1 MTRIDRFAHELRFEI
16 GLASECGKRPDN
28 QDYAAARIGRPRIDA
43 RRAAVAAVA
52 DGVGGAKGGR
62 QASELTIRCFFD
74 GFFNLPG
81 SLGIR
86 QAAARALDA
95 INSWIVAQGR
105 VDPNLAGMATTFTAL
120 ILSGRAGHCVH
131 VGDSRLYRFR
141 EGGGLE
147 QLTDDHVAGRGEFSH
162 ILRRAVGLEPAV
174 AIDHATFPLRPHE
187 RYLLC
192 TDGVHGPLSATQL
205 REILGQRQS
214 PESAAENL
222 VAAALAAGGADN
234 ATALIIDILDTP
246 PAEEAEISDHFGEL
260 PILAPPAVG
269 DVIDDYR
276 LNAQLADGRYSRLF
290 RAEDLRHG
298 AQVVL
303 KFPQLRVAADAVFRR
318 AFINEA
324 FVASRVRSPW
334 IGEVIEQPPE
344 RQTRLYSVMPFYD
357 GETLEQRL
365 NREPRI
371 GYAEGAQIAT
381 RIARAVATLHRAGIV
396 HRDLKPDNVL
406 LLQDGNLRLIDL
418 GVARLPQIEDFPPE
432 DVPGTPSYMAPE
444 LFAGEAGNEAS
455 DLFALGVTVYRMF
468 ARAYPYGEMEPFSKP
483 RFGVP
488 ASLMAR
494 RPDLPAWLDAA
505 IAKAIAVDPA
515 RRYGDV
521 LEFAF
526 EIENGAKSVR
536 PAASNKRSLY
546 ERNPLLFWQVLCAL
560 LALALAV
567 VLARRTIG

>member
-1 MTRIDRFAHELRFEI
+1 MTRLDRFEHELRFEI
-16 GLASECGKRPDN
+16 GYASERGKRPDN
-28 QDYAAARIGRPRIDA
+28 QDYVAARVGRPRIDA

-62 QASELTIRCFFD
+62 QASELTVRCFFD

-105 VDPNLAGMATTFTAL
+105 ADPNLAGMATTFTAL

-141 EGGGLE
+141 EGGLE
-147 QLTDDHVAGRGEFSH
+147 QLTEDHVVGRGESRH
-162 ILRRAVGLEPAV
+162 VLRRAVGLEHAV
-174 AIDHATFPLRPHE
+174 ALDHAAFPLHPHE

-192 TDGVHGPLSATQL
+192 TDGVHGSLRDAQM

-214 PESAAENL
+214 PESAASSL

-246 PAEEAEISDHFGEL
+246 PAEEAEISDRFGGL
-260 PILAPPAVG
+260 PILAAPGIG
-269 DVIDDYR
+269 DLIDDYR
-276 LNAQLADGRYSRLF
+276 IDAQLADGRYSRLM
-290 RAEDLRHG
+290 RAEDQRNG
-298 AQVVL
+298 TQVVL
-303 KFPQLRVAADAVFRR
+303 KFPQPRVAADAVFRR
-318 AFINEA
+318 AFVNEA
-324 FVASRVRSPW
+324 FVASRMRSPW

-357 GETLEQRL
+357 GETLEDRL
-365 NREPRI
+365 TREPRI
-371 GYAEGAQIAT
+371 SYAEGAQIAT
-381 RIARAVATLHRAGIV
+381 RIARAVATLHRAGVV
-396 HRDLKPDNVL
+396 HRDIKPDNVL
-406 LLQDGNLRLIDL
+406 LLRDGGLRLIDL

-432 DVPGTPSYMAPE
+432 DIPGTPSYMAPE

-455 DLFALGVTVYRMF
+455 DLFALGVTVFRMF
-468 ARAYPYGEMEPFSKP
+468 ARAYPYGEIEPFSKP
-483 RFGVP
+483 RFGTP
-488 ASLMAR
+488 ARLMAG
-494 RPDLPAWLDAA
+494 RPDLPAWLDATL
-505 IAKAIAVDPA
+505 AKAIAIDPA
-515 RRYGDV
+515 KRYGDV

-536 PAASNKRSLY
+536 PAASNRISLY
-546 ERNPLLFWQVLCAL
+546 ERNPLLFWQTLCAL
-560 LALALAV
+560 LVIALAV